1 MIIEL
6 MKEALEAMERR
17 NSVREEYKVYLHRGI
32 QSLKQA
38 IELAERQT
46 PEFNIKNEKIYD
58 LIRQAHDLLDNTSIS
73 KKYEWKELSNN
84 EIWNL
89 YSRNYKYYSNN
100 VKANDCEI
108 IARAVEAKLKEKNT

>member
-17 NSVREEYKVYLHRGI
+17 NSVREEYKVYLHCGI